1 MAQDENLARFAD
13 ALREQGHPELADQ
26 AMSYASETGE
36 GAQHVLPAKDVRHVT
51 VRGVPLD
58 IDAHRLRT
66 WKCTE
71 LMARTQ
77 SESAPDGDRFLA
89 GVELVTF
96 LMGRDGLDRIVD
108 YLGGPELAETD
119 GVMGFVKEALEG
131 LAPKA

>member
-96 LMGRDGLDRIVD
+96 LMGRDGCTT
-108 YLGGPELAETD
+108 P
-119 GVMGFVKEALEG
+119 
-131 LAPKA
+131 APCSSTSRWRRARARPTSTPRRCSS